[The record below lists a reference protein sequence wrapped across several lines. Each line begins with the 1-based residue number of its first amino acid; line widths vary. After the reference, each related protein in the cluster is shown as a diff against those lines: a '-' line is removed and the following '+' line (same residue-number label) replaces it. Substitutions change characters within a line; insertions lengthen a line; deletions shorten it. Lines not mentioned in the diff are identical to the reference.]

1 MNIWIRI
8 ADIFYSGWF
17 LVFNTAFNNIS
28 VISWHSL
35 LLVEETEVLG
45 ENHWPVASHW
55 QTLSH
60 NVISSTPRHDD
71 PLDFSQNFTK
81 WEKFFIVYFFRVY
94 LHIVRLKKKILSIV
108 VAFSL
113 STWLSERNLTLNSTL
128 SDPQV
133 DKLLQDLGLIDFMDS
148 SSLCDNDASP
158 FDSTGS
164 DGWNNG

>member
-8 ADIFYSGWF
+8 ADRFYSGWF

-35 LLVEETEVLG
+35 LLVQETEVLG

-60 NVISSTPRHDD
+60 NVISSTPRHDG

-94 LHIVRLKKKILSIV
+94 LHIVRLKKKDFIYCCSFFLEHLVIREK
-108 VAFSL
+108 FDL
-113 STWLSERNLTLNSTL
+113 ELN
-128 SDPQV
+128 PQWPPGRQTV
-133 DKLLQDLGLIDFMDS
+133 TRFGIDRFH
-148 SSLCDNDASP
+148 
-158 FDSTGS
+158 G
-164 DGWNNG
+164 